1 LPLWCVAVFPLI
13 GLFSIPFPQL
23 LGNGKSLTQVGFE
36 SELGLVPAVTLL
48 VLRLTVTIGA
58 LRAGA
63 EGGLLTP
70 GLTIGALLA
79 TIIGGLWNLAGPV
92 VPLGAFA
99 VVGGA
104 AFLASSM
111 KMPLTAIA
119 LIIEFTHVDHDFLF
133 PISFAVAGSVSVY
146 YLCSL
151 RNVQISRKP
160 EDTKMSGSPPAGMEV
175 QPVYSSGDSLSQNYR
190 IRPSD
195 LWQARQSCPR
205 KANGPGRTTPEGAG
219 EGIGK

>member
-1 LPLWCVAVFPLI
+1 MVVFPLI

-23 LGNGKSLTQVGFE
+23 LGNGKGLTQVGFE
-36 SELGLVPAVTLL
+36 SDLGLGLAATLL
-48 VLRLTVTIGA
+48 VLRLTITVGA

-79 TIIGGLWNLAGPV
+79 TVVGYLWNLVGPV

-99 VVGGA
+99 VVGSA

-111 KMPLTAIA
+111 KMPLTAMA
-119 LIIEFTHVDHDFLF
+119 LIIEFTGVGHDFLF
-133 PISFAVAGSVSVY
+133 PISFAVAGSISVY

-151 RNVQISRKP
+151 RTVRIGRKP
-160 EDTKMSGSPPAGMEV
+160 ENTNAPGSQSSATEV
-175 QPVYSSGDSLSQNYR
+175 QPLPYQ
-190 IRPSD
+190 
-195 LWQARQSCPR
+195 
-205 KANGPGRTTPEGAG
+205 
-219 EGIGK
+219 